1 VRATRDNRTSRLIKQ
16 AASAAFARVYQ
27 VVRRIPRG
35 RVMTYGAVARLAGMP
50 RGARIVGYAMR
61 ASNGRVPWQRV
72 VGLRRP
78 GVAHVS
84 IKDPIGGARQRQL
97 LEREGVR
104 FDARGGISLTRY
116 GAGPERPARGKGV
129 ARGRRGAPEKANGR
143 PGRPGRPRRSR

>member
-1 VRATRDNRTSRLIKQ
+1 VSKRRPAGNTTDRVIRRA
-16 AASAAFARVYQ
+16 AAQAFARVYE
-27 VVRRIPRG
+27 VVRKIPRG

-61 ASNGRVPWQRV
+61 ASPSVRPIPWQRI

-84 IKDPIGGARQRQL
+84 IKDPVGGALQRRL

-104 FDARGGISLTRY
+104 FDARGGISLARY
-116 GAGPERPARGKGV
+116 GFGPERAAAPGQ
-129 ARGRRGAPEKANGR
+129 PEKNNGR
-143 PGRPGRPRRSR
+143 PGRPGRPRRSS